1 MSDTPV
7 PGVPAW
13 LPDPSG
19 RHQLRWWDGGAFTDR
34 VANDGVTAIDPGPA
48 PAPAPPSPA
57 PVPPAPSESV
67 WAAPSSAPGWAAPP
81 SPSPSPSSWAAP
93 GLAPTPYAPPAAPPP
108 PRSKVPLVV
117 AGLALVAL
125 LGGAAVVFVLGRDD
139 GTSGTGTFDGA
150 IDDDAPAGRHGV
162 GLRGPAAITI
172 VVEPDADL
180 DAVVGIV
187 VSAEDADRIDE
198 LYDDLGG
205 AGVLELDEAF
215 RDTELDRVDGLDA
228 NGQVVF
234 RIDADF
240 AGEEET
246 ILLALPFDVDFD
258 VVVAPFEPGEESGS
272 YEIVIESF
280 PIDVE
285 ADADGEEVLDAVL
298 DNDDIP
304 ADFLDIAD
312 VMLDNE

>member
-1 MSDTPV
+1 MSDSPV

-34 VANDGVTAIDPGPA
+34 VANDGVAAIDPGPA
-48 PAPAPPSPA
+48 PAPPWVPPSPA
-57 PVPPAPSESV
+57 SVPPAPPESV
-67 WAAPSSAPGWAAPP
+67 WAAPSPGWAAPP
-81 SPSPSPSSWAAP
+81 SPSPSSWAVP
-93 GLAPTPYAPPAAPPP
+93 GLAPAPYAPPAAPPP
-108 PRSKVPLVV
+108 PRSKVPLIV

-125 LGGAAVVFVLGRDD
+125 LGGGAAVFLLGGAD
-139 GTSGTGTFDGA
+139 GSSGIGTFDGA

-162 GLRGPAAITI
+162 GLRGPAAVTI
-172 VVEPDADL
+172 VVDPDPDL
-180 DAVVGIV
+180 DPVVGLV
-187 VSAEDADRIDE
+187 VSADDADRIDE

-215 RDTELDRVDGLDA
+215 GETELDRVDGLDA

-272 YEIVIESF
+272 YEITIESF
-280 PIDVE
+280 PLDVE
-285 ADADGEEVLDAVL
+285 EDADGEEVLDAVL
-298 DNDDIP
+298 DNNDIP

-312 VMLDNE
+312 EMLNNE